1 MTASLPQSAAR
12 PIPGRFA
19 RAIVV
24 GASSGIGAAIAR
36 RLATGGTTV
45 ALVARREAELQ
56 ALAGELRAAGGRCIV
71 ATHDVTDFATVAP
84 TFERLVA
91 ELGGLDLMVYAS
103 GILDV
108 PEEGVYDLALDRR
121 IMEVNALGAMAWTGL
136 AAACFEAQRG
146 GTIVGLS
153 SIAGERGRRTMPAYT
168 TSKAALTAWLEALRN
183 RVSRY
188 GVNVVTVKPGFVDT
202 AQTKHL
208 AKKPMVIPPE
218 RAADLILAA
227 ARRGGSPSVFI
238 PGRWGL
244 VAFIVRNIPSFLFR
258 KLDL

>member
-1 MTASLPQSAAR
+1 MNASPNASAR
-12 PIPGRFA
+12 PPRPDRFQ

-24 GASSGIGAAIAR
+24 GASSGTGAAIAR
-36 RLATGGTTV
+36 KLAAGGTAV
-45 ALVARREAELQ
+45 ALVGRREPELEAVAQ
-56 ALAGELRAAGGRCIV
+56 AIRAAGGRAIV
-71 ATHDVTDFATVAP
+71 ARHDVTVPADVP
-84 TFERLVA
+84 VTFERLVA
-91 ELGGLDLMVYAS
+91 ELGGLDLVVYAA
-103 GILDV
+103 GVVYV
-108 PEEGVYDLALDRR
+108 PEEGEYDFARDRAL
-121 IMEVNALGAMAWTGL
+121 MEVNALGAMAWTGL

-146 GTIVGLS
+146 GTIIGIS

-202 AQTKHL
+202 EQTKHL
-208 AKKPMVIPPE
+208 ARKPMMIGPE
-218 RAADLILAA
+218 RAAELILAT
-227 ARRGGSPSVFI
+227 ARRGGSPSAFI

-244 VAFIVRNIPSFLFR
+244 VAFIVRNIPSFLFL

>member
-1 MTASLPQSAAR
+1 MNAPAPQTSAR
-12 PIPGRFA
+12 PVPGRFA

-36 RLATGGTTV
+36 KLAAGGTAV
-45 ALVARREAELQ
+45 ALVARREPELESV
-56 ALAGELRAAGGRCIV
+56 AAAIRAAGGRAIV
-71 ATHDVTDFATVAP
+71 ARHDVKDFADAAP
-84 TFERLVA
+84 VFERLVA
-91 ELGGLDLMVYAS
+91 ELGGLDMLVYAS
-103 GILDV
+103 GILAV
-108 PEEGVYDLALDRR
+108 PEEGVYDLAQDRA

-136 AAACFEAQRG
+136 AAARFEAQRG
-146 GTIVGLS
+146 GTLVGLS

-202 AQTKHL
+202 DQTKHL
-208 AKKPMVIPPE
+208 AKKPMVIGPE

-238 PGRWGL
+238 PGRWAL